1 MMLKSVQILSLLMFV
16 GAMTCGAEQKSTGD
30 VALASSAAPAEQS
43 YEKVI
48 LALAELCG

>member
-1 MMLKSVQILSLLMFV
+1 MFV